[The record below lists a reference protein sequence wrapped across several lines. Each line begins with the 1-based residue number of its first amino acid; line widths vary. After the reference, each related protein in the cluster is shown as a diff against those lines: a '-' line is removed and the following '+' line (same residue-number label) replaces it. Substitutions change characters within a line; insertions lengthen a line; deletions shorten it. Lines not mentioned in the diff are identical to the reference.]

1 MSRDN
6 RLSAQLE
13 AGAIETIQ
21 QALATIRSQLPFLVS
36 LTPQERK
43 ELPKLGEKTV
53 GFDEKCVS
61 YMHTNPEF
69 LPGFIDT
76 AEVDKDRQLRAQ
88 LLLFSAD
95 LQGLSQQVE
104 DSLTVVGSEILM
116 ADLAYYQSARE
127 AARRGRAGA
136 EGVYGDLRRRFPG
149 AGALPA
155 APATATAA

>member
-6 RLSAQLE
+6 RLSAQLD
-13 AGAIETIQ
+13 AGAIDTIRQ
-21 QALATIRSQLPFLVS
+21 SLATIRAQLPFLLS

-61 YMHTNPEF
+61 YMQSNPEF

-76 AEVDKDRQLRAQ
+76 AEVDKDRALRSQ
-88 LLLFSAD
+88 LLLFAAD
-95 LQGLSQQVE
+95 LQGLAQQVE
-104 DSLTVVGSEILM
+104 DSLTVLGSEILM

-136 EGVYGDLRRRFPG
+136 QGIYDDLRSRFPG
-149 AGALPA
+149 AAALPA
-155 APATATAA
+155 QAKAA